1 MELEEIVYRT
11 LHFSNLPNQTS
22 SRDLVAVIRGGT
34 LVGINLR
41 SGTRNRNANS
51 VAMVSFL
58 YGAAE
63 YPIEVNW
70 ADKRFRLISHV
81 KAKMDDCG
89 AIRNL
94 LVGSAVAQGI
104 TAEQVRE
111 DMDHIHKLTIV
122 DMPFQTATPMLTRA
136 LRAMLFTPDP
146 AY

>member
-1 MELEEIVYRT
+1 MNEAQRAVPP
-11 LHFSNLPNQTS
+11 HQT
-22 SRDLVAVIRGGT
+22 DQCVP
-34 LVGINLR
+34 
-41 SGTRNRNANS
+41 
-51 VAMVSFL
+51 VSIT
-58 YGAAE
+58 E
-63 YPIEVNW
+63 TDQDQIEVNW